1 MSPLETNLSVSGLCS
16 SFLTWNEIFLLPTFV
31 FYALPEF
38 QNLCFLTLKMGFLPG
53 KSSFLVRNSR
63 WLLSNVASESQLSP
77 TSEILLTEI
86 LLLQNSSEGTLISFY
101 VPSLL
106 VHWVN
111 FWLKFLLF
119 APFGLNYNLDFIHKT
134 FFIYLIFPFLIHFW
148 VCLENFANNKICI
161 WSLIHEIV
169 CGAYVHKNSMDQLK

>member
-1 MSPLETNLSVSGLCS
+1 MSPPETNLLSVSGLCS
-16 SFLTWNEIFLLPTFV
+16 SILTCDEIFWLPTFV

-38 QNLCFLTLKMGFLPG
+38 QNLCYLTLKIGFLPG

-63 WLLSNVASESQLSP
+63 RLLPNVASESQLSP

-111 FWLKFLLF
+111 F
-119 APFGLNYNLDFIHKT
+119 
-134 FFIYLIFPFLIHFW
+134 
-148 VCLENFANNKICI
+148 
-161 WSLIHEIV
+161 
-169 CGAYVHKNSMDQLK
+169 